1 MNKLASILFLSMILF
16 FGCLDGESNDEE
28 EIKKVVY
35 DNIEALNAEDLEAS
49 MDAIYPGNAVY
60 EPTKEATEYMFE
72 TYDIYYE
79 LSEFK
84 ITEIS
89 ETEAQ
94 VEVVQT
100 SKKISGPDF
109 IDNRATL
116 IHLLK
121 KYNGEWKIHMTIIK
135 NIEPLD

>member
-35 DNIEALNAEDLEAS
+35 DNIEALNAEDLEAA
-49 MDAIYPGNAVY
+49 MDTVHPEIKGY
-60 EPTKEATEYMFE
+60 EVTKEVTEYMFE
-72 TYDIYYE
+72 TYDLYYE

-84 ITEIS
+84 IIELS

-100 SKKISGPDF
+100 SKKISGPEYT
-109 IDNRATL
+109 DNKVTA
-116 IHLLK
+116 IHKLK
-121 KYNGEWKIHMTIIK
+121 KYNGEWRIYATKIK
-135 NIEPLD
+135 NIEYLN